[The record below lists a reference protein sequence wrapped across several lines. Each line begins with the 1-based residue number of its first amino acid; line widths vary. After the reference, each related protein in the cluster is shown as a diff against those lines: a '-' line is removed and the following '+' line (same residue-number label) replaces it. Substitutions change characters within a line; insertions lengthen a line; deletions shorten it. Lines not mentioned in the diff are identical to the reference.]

1 MASSYKTKKKKMN
14 SVQERQESWEN
25 WLERTQREQVLINS
39 RLETTQ
45 KKFQSLA
52 EQENKLLTSRL
63 LQYLVIKILSL
74 SNFGVLSINGFL
86 I

>member
-52 EQENKLLTSRL
+52 EQENKLLTLRL
-63 LQYLVIKILSL
+63 LQYLVIKILSV